1 MNHSVLKEKEAL
13 LKEWKQQPQVA
24 TMEIEDPE
32 RFERSRQFVLY
43 MKEFEMLLAKKV
55 KARKK
60 EVSLL
65 DLEFLVCIH
74 NLFLCLSS

>member
-1 MNHSVLKEKEAL
+1 MENEKL
-13 LKEWKQQPQVA
+13 LGEWKSQSQI
-24 TMEIEDPE
+24 EILKTEDPE
-32 RFERSRQFVLY
+32 RWERSRQYVLY
-43 MKEFEMLLAKKV
+43 MQQFERLLAEKV

>member
-1 MNHSVLKEKEAL
+1 
-13 LKEWKQQPQVA
+13 
-24 TMEIEDPE
+24 MEIEDPE

-43 MKEFEMLLAKKV
+43 MKEFEMLIAKKV

>member
-13 LKEWKQQPQVA
+13 LKEWNEQPQVA
-24 TMEIEDPE
+24 AMEIEDPE